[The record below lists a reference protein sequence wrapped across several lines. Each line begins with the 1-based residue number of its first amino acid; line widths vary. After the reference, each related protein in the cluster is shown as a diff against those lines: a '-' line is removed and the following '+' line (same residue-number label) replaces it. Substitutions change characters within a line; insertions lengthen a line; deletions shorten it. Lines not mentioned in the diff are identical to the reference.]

1 MRRCRLPASIAVLVL
16 ATAAP
21 AAAKPVTDTGPNTVT
36 APYVLPV
43 AAGVHI
49 TSLLTVDD
57 AGAASDGYELTGI
70 PDGLG
75 AMKDGRH
82 GFKLFMNHEFN
93 AMQGLVHRHGQ
104 IGAYVSTFRIDA
116 RSLEVEEGADTID
129 PGVRFWNYVTQ
140 QYQAA
145 PSAAGAN
152 PRNPADAFLAQGAA
166 FARFC
171 SGRLSTPGQFRV
183 RHSSTGYA
191 GQIYFANE
199 ENGDEGRLF
208 GVLPDGTA
216 QQLPRLGLF
225 SWENT
230 QPAYNRSATTLVV
243 GDEDTAAG
251 QLHVYEGTKRN
262 RGNAFDRAGLTNGV
276 HSVLDLVDETVS
288 TDAQFRAKY
297 GTHTPAEFD
306 LAEVDWDQSG
316 ARQNAEGAAEGLSL
330 NRIEDGAWDPRH
342 PDTFYAL
349 TTEGG
354 NTTPNEPPITRD
366 GGGLWKVTFEDIEHP
381 RLGGTIELV
390 LDGSEPP
397 FLNKPDNMDIDR
409 HGNLLIQEDP
419 GNNGHVARIVAYDSH
434 TGALGV
440 VAAFDPDKFAVG
452 SPNLITIDE
461 ESSGIIDA
469 RDVIGPRWFVFDAQ
483 VHKASP
489 NPASVE
495 LGQLLAMKV
504 KSFRKVYESG

>member
-1 MRRCRLPASIAVLVL
+1 MRRCRLPASIAALVLVL
-16 ATAAP
+16 AAP
-21 AAAKPVTDTGPNTVT
+21 AAAKPVTDTGPSTVT
-36 APYVLPV
+36 APYVIPV
-43 AAGVHI
+43 AAGVRI

-57 AGAASDGYELTGI
+57 AGAASDGYELTGT

-93 AMQGLVHRHGQ
+93 ALTGAVHRHGQ
-104 IGAYVSTFRIDA
+104 IGSYVSTFRIDA

-145 PSAAGAN
+145 PSPGGAN
-152 PRNPADAFLAQGAA
+152 PRDPADVFPAQGAA
-166 FARFC
+166 FSRFC
-171 SGRLSTPGQFRV
+171 SGRLSAPDQFRMP
-183 RHSSTGYA
+183 HSSRGYA

-199 ENGDEGRLF
+199 ENLDEGRLF

-216 QQLPRLGLF
+216 QQLPRLGMF

-230 QPAYNRSATTLVV
+230 LPAYNRTETTLVM
-243 GDEDTAAG
+243 GDEDAAAG
-251 QLHVYEGTKRN
+251 QLHVYEGTKRD

-276 HSVLDLVDETVS
+276 HSVLDLVDESVS
-288 TDAQFRAKY
+288 TDAAFRATY
-297 GTHTPAEFD
+297 GKNTPAEFD

-316 ARQNAEGAAEGLSL
+316 AHQNAEDAAEGLSL

-354 NTTPNEPPITRD
+354 DTSHNTPPAARD

-397 FLNKPDNMDIDR
+397 YLSKPDNMDIDR
-409 HGNLLIQEDP
+409 RGNLLIQEDP
-419 GNNGHVARIVAYDSH
+419 GNSRNIGRIVAYDTR

-440 VAAFDPDKFAVG
+440 VATFDPVLFGFG
-452 SPNLITIDE
+452 SPDLITVDE

-469 RDVIGPRWFVFDAQ
+469 RDVIGPGWFLFDAQ
-483 VHKASP
+483 AHKASP
-489 NPASVE
+489 DPASVA

-504 KSFRKVYESG
+504 RSFRKVYGSG

>member
-1 MRRCRLPASIAVLVL
+1 MRRCHLPVGIAALVL
-16 ATAAP
+16 ATAAS
-21 AAAKPVTDTGPNTVT
+21 AAAQPVVDTGPNTVT
-36 APYVLPV
+36 APYVIPV
-43 AAGVHI
+43 ADGVQI

-57 AGAASDGYELTGI
+57 AGSAFDGYELTGI

-75 AMKDGRH
+75 AVKSSRH
-82 GFKLFMNHEFN
+82 GFTLFMNHEFN
-93 AMQGLVHRHGQ
+93 AMQGAVHRHGQ
-104 IGAYVSTFRIDA
+104 MGAYVSTFRIDSKSFA
-116 RSLEVEEGADTID
+116 VEEGMDTID

-140 QYQAA
+140 QYQTA
-145 PSAAGAN
+145 PSPGGTN
-152 PRNPADAFLAQGAA
+152 PRNPADTFPAQGAA

-171 SGRLSTPGQFRV
+171 SGRLSVPGQFDL
-183 RHSSTGYA
+183 RHSSRGYS

-199 ENGDEGRLF
+199 ENGEEGRTF

-216 QQLPRLGLF
+216 QQLPRLGLA

-230 QPAYNRSATTLVV
+230 LPAYNRSETTLVI
-243 GDEDTAAG
+243 GDEDSGAG
-251 QLHVYEGTKRN
+251 QLHVYEGVKRSS
-262 RGNAFDRAGLTNGV
+262 GNAFDRAGLTNGV

-297 GTHTPAEFD
+297 GKGTPVAFD

-342 PDTFYAL
+342 PDTFYAF

-354 NTTPNEPPITRD
+354 DTTPSEPGITRD

-409 HGNLLIQEDP
+409 RGNLLIQEDP
-419 GNNGHVARIVAYDSH
+419 GNNGHVARIVAFNTR

-440 VAAFDPDKFAVG
+440 VATFDPALFGVG
-452 SPNLITIDE
+452 SPSLITIDE

-495 LGQLLAMKV
+495 LGQLLVMKV
-504 KSFRKVYESG
+504 RSFRKVYGTD

>member
-16 ATAAP
+16 AVAAP
-21 AAAKPVTDTGPNTVT
+21 AAAKPITDTGPNTET
-36 APYVLPV
+36 APYVIPV
-43 AAGVHI
+43 AAGVQI

-75 AMKDGRH
+75 ALKDGRH
-82 GFKLFMNHEFN
+82 GFTLFMNHEFN
-93 AMQGLVHRHGQ
+93 ATQGAVHRHGQ
-104 IGAYVSTFRIDA
+104 IGAYVSNFRIDA
-116 RSLEVEEGADTID
+116 KTLEVEHGADTID

-140 QYQAA
+140 QYQTA
-145 PSAAGAN
+145 PSPGGAN
-152 PRNPADAFLAQGAA
+152 PRNPADVFPAQGAA

-171 SGRLSTPGQFRV
+171 SGRLSAPGQFRV
-183 RHSSTGYA
+183 PHSSRGYA

-230 QPAYNRSATTLVV
+230 LPAYNRTETTLVI
-243 GDEDTAAG
+243 GDEDTAGG
-251 QLHVYEGTKRN
+251 QLHVYEGTKRS
-262 RGNAFDRAGLTNGV
+262 RGNAFDRAGLSNGV

-297 GTHTPAEFD
+297 GTGTPAEFD

-316 ARQNAEGAAEGLSL
+316 ARQNAEAAVEGLSL
-330 NRIEDGAWDPRH
+330 NRIEDGTWDPRH

-354 NTTPNEPPITRD
+354 DTTPNEPGITRD
-366 GGGLWKVTFEDIEHP
+366 GGGLWKVTFEDIERP
-381 RLGGTIELV
+381 RLGGTIELL
-390 LDGSEPP
+390 LDGSEAP

-409 HGNLLIQEDP
+409 KGNLLIQEDP
-419 GNNGHVARIVAYDSH
+419 GNNAHLARIVAYDTH
-434 TGALGV
+434 TGARGV
-440 VAAFDPDKFAVG
+440 VAEFDEDLFAAG
-452 SPNLITIDE
+452 SPDLITIDE

-469 RDVIGPRWFVFDAQ
+469 ADVIGRGWFVFDAQ

-504 KSFRKVYESG
+504 KSFREVYDID